1 MLKQFALI
9 FALSTLLGLSALA
22 QPGVQQPA
30 EWTQPIKPF
39 RIIGNIYWVGSADL
53 GSFLITTP
61 EGHILLDVGLQENV
75 PLVKESIQKLGFK
88 LEDVKIIL
96 NTQSHFDHA
105 AGFAEMKKATGAK
118 LAVMDGDAQMVER
131 GGKGDF
137 AWGDQYAYPAAKVD
151 RVLHDKDT
159 IKLGGVTM
167 TARLTPGHTRGCTT
181 WLMKVNEGGK
191 TYNVVIIGSAS
202 VPGYTLVD
210 NKNYPEIISDYEKT
224 FRLLKTFQSDI
235 FLGPHGSFFDLSGKL
250 KKLEQG
256 TKENPF
262 VDSQGLQEYVKRAE
276 GAFRAQVE
284 RERAEKVKHAGLK

>member
-1 MLKQFALI
+1 MLKQLI
-9 FALSTLLGLSALA
+9 VTFVLSVVIGLSAQA
-22 QPGVQQPA
+22 QSGAPQPP
-30 EWTQPIKPF
+30 EWTKPLKPF
-39 RIIGNIYWVGSADL
+39 RVIGNIYWVGSADL
-53 GSFLITTP
+53 GSILITTP

-96 NTQSHFDHA
+96 NTQAHYDHA

-118 LAVMDGDAQMVER
+118 LAVMDGDAQLVAR

-137 AWGDQYAYPAAKVD
+137 AWGDQYAYPTVNVD

-159 IKLGGVTM
+159 VKLGGVTM

-181 WLMKVNEGGK
+181 WLVKVNEGGK

-224 FRLLKTFQSDI
+224 FRLLKTLPSDV
-235 FLGPHGSFFDLSGKL
+235 FLGPHGSFFGLSDKL
-250 KKLEQG
+250 EKLEQG
-256 TKENPF
+256 AKENPF
-262 VDSQGLQEYVKRAE
+262 IDPQGLQEYVKRAE

-284 RERAEKVKHAGLK
+284 REKAAKAKQASK